1 MNKIDFTKI
10 DLNAEAPAAEPER
23 QYYYIAKAKAYVAAK
38 AEELGRPLT
47 FCVTTFGCQMNCV
60 YEIPQTA

>member
-23 QYYYIAKAKAYVAAK
+23 QYYYIAKAIYSKHRRYYLLFFTDVGDQK
-38 AEELGRPLT
+38 
-47 FCVTTFGCQMNCV
+47 
-60 YEIPQTA
+60 II